1 MALSTLLNF
10 VDFCWN
16 VMVAS
21 RLYTHVYLVLVVAE
35 VQVVEQRGLV
45 EVHQRTVVIDFLILV
60 GLGRKH
66 LVVRR
71 RDRLCVRVC
80 DVINT

>member
-1 MALSTLLNF
+1 
-10 VDFCWN
+10 
-16 VMVAS
+16 MVAS